1 MFHIL
6 ENNLWKMK
14 KMETKHIIFPPS
26 IWNIGILA
34 DNQIKS
40 QVYDY
45 NKVLYDL
52 MLYVPHIHEQLKDD
66 LND

>member
-1 MFHIL
+1 
-6 ENNLWKMK
+6 MK
-14 KMETKHIIFPPS
+14 VKDIIFPLS
-26 IWNIGILA
+26 TWNIRILA

-66 LND
+66 LDD

>member
-1 MFHIL
+1 
-6 ENNLWKMK
+6 MK
-14 KMETKHIIFPPS
+14 KMKVKDIIFPLS
-26 IWNIGILA
+26 TWNIGILV

-52 MLYVPHIHEQLKDD
+52 MLYVPYIHEQLRDD
-66 LND
+66 LKD